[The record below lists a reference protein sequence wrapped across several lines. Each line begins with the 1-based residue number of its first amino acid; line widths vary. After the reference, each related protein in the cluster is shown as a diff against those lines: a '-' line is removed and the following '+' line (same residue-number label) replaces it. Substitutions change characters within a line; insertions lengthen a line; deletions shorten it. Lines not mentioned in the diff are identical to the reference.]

1 MATST
6 TTTTG
11 SARIPARRAVAGEV
25 HVGHVA
31 TPIGR
36 LLVAATPAGLVRI
49 AFERESPDA
58 VLAELRAGIGRRIV
72 DEGALVDVPRTQLE
86 AYFAG
91 TLQEFTMPLDLSS
104 STGFRRSV
112 LEHMFR
118 IPYGT
123 TITYAELARRAGN
136 GRAARAA
143 GHACATNPIPI
154 VVPCHRVLGSDGGLH
169 GYGGGLHV
177 KQGLL
182 RLEGVIIA

>member
-1 MATST
+1 MST
-6 TTTTG
+6 IVNTPA
-11 SARIPARRAVAGEV
+11 SAARIPPRRAVAGEV
-25 HVGHVA
+25 HVGHLA
-31 TPIGR
+31 TPVGR
-36 LLVAATPAGLVRI
+36 LLVAATPAGLVRVG
-49 AFERESPDA
+49 FERESPDA

-72 DEGALVDVPRTQLE
+72 DEGPLVDAPRAQLE

-91 TLQEFTMPLDLSS
+91 TLNQFTMPLDLSS

-112 LEHMFR
+112 LEHMFQ

-154 VVPCHRVLGSDGGLH
+154 VVPCHRVIGSDGGLN
-169 GYGGGLHV
+169 GYGGGLHI

>member
-1 MATST
+1 MT
-6 TTTTG
+6 TTAITPTAA
-11 SARIPARRAVAGEV
+11 ARIRPRRAPDGEV
-25 HVGHVA
+25 HVGYLA

-36 LLVAATPAGLVRI
+36 LLVAATPAGLVRVG
-49 AFERESPDA
+49 FETEAPES

-72 DEGALVDVPRTQLE
+72 DDGTLVDAPRAELE

-91 TLQEFTMPLDLSS
+91 TLGEFTMPLDLSGTS
-104 STGFRRSV
+104 GFRRAV
-112 LEHMFR
+112 LDEMFR

-123 TITYAELARRAGN
+123 TISYAELARRAGN

-154 VVPCHRVLGSDGGLH
+154 VVPCHRVIGSDGGLH

-182 RLEGVIIA
+182 RLEGVIVA